1 MGSFAHMTLRIKNVL
16 HNTKGIESLARV
28 REGFEKCV
36 EGRRG
41 DWGCFFNTSLY
52 VSDLNLQSCP
62 PCGATWIAT
71 RPLWGS
77 GILENKIWIV
87 RRDKYMIY
95 VPPWKLFLLRE
106 KCQYEIQIHS
116 RVLALLEIFWKS
128 AISVQSGDQNLVGFL
143 KFQPNSE
150 SIDLRLRLIVHCM
163 QCTKTLLTVHS
174 QCAKTLL
181 TVHCLSN
188 YMF

>member
-16 HNTKGIESLARV
+16 QNTKGIESLARV

-36 EGRRG
+36 EGRLG
-41 DWGCFFNTSLY
+41 VFY
-52 VSDLNLQSCP
+52 VSDLNLQTCP
-62 PCGATWIAT
+62 PCGATCIAT

-128 AISVQSGDQNLVGFL
+128 AISVQSGDQNLVGSIFFKIPTKL
-143 KFQPNSE
+143 WIYWFNSYCNKLANLRRCASRVSFGSKKFRPN
-150 SIDLRLRLIVHCM
+150 
-163 QCTKTLLTVHS
+163 
-174 QCAKTLL
+174 
-181 TVHCLSN
+181 
-188 YMF
+188 